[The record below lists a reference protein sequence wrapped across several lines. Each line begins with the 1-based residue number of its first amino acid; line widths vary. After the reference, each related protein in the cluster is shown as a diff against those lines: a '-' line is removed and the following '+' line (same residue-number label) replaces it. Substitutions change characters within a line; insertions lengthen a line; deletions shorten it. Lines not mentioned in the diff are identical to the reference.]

1 MKRPGPPE
9 LHIEDF
15 ENALK
20 ELNTYVDVTLDDL
33 MEISQMA
40 QKYAEFRQTEQLY
53 VRDIMSTDVA
63 TVTPDTPLRDAA
75 RLLLELRISGLPV
88 VDKENMLIGI
98 VTEADFLSAM
108 GVPCHHP
115 AHNLWQTLD
124 AMFRHKASPVNMPEK
139 VADIMTQQII
149 TIHDDDNLHDV
160 IDTMK
165 QNHIKRIVVTNEQQ
179 QIQGIITRS
188 NLVKVL
194 LEKML

>member
-88 VDKENMLIGI
+88 VNEDNLLIGI